1 MNSRR
6 MNLSRTSFSR
16 RATRPWLA
24 TLVLLVLAACTPNN
38 LFVLL
43 EDDNG
48 KIGSIQ
54 VRNEAGTQT
63 LNQAGQA
70 TGLDRPGQELV
81 EPFVLDADKIREVFG
96 EVLDARPEPPVT
108 YLLYFKTGGT
118 ELTEESRALL
128 PEIKQTIDNRKV
140 SPRVAVIGH
149 TDTIGPAV
157 FNDTLAQDRARE
169 VRDLL
174 LRQAIPADKVE
185 LTSHGQNNPL
195 IPTADE
201 VSEPLNRRVEVTI
214 R

>member
-1 MNSRR
+1 
-6 MNLSRTSFSR
+6 MNLSRKGFTLC
-16 RATRPWLA
+16 ATRPWLA
-24 TLVLLVLAACTPNN
+24 TLVLLVLTACTPNN

-48 KIGSIQ
+48 KVGSIQ
-54 VRNEAGTQT
+54 VRNDAGTQT

-96 EVLDARPEPPVT
+96 EVLDAQPEPPVT

-118 ELTEESRALL
+118 ELTKESRALL
-128 PEIKQTIDNRKV
+128 PEIKQTINSRKA
-140 SPRVAVIGH
+140 PLRIAVIGH
-149 TDTIGPAV
+149 TDTIGPANV
-157 FNDTLAQDRARE
+157 NDTLALERAKE

-174 LRQAIPADKVE
+174 LRQAIPADTVE